1 VPDWRWSLDRENCP
15 WYPTMRLFRQPQRD
29 DWASVFSKIEVELRA
44 ALPRDASAMNS
55 HSYLPATPTI
65 QISWGELIDK
75 ITILEIKE
83 QRLGTREAAE
93 KAQYQL
99 ALVMDVARDVLTH
112 QNDLVALK
120 TQ

>member
-1 VPDWRWSLDRENCP
+1 
-15 WYPTMRLFRQPQRD
+15 MRLFRQPQRD

-55 HSYLPATPTI
+55 HSHLPATPTI

-93 KAQYQL
+93 KARYQL
-99 ALVMDVARDVLTH
+99 ALVMVRCPRCPYASKRSDRPQDAIEIS
-112 QNDLVALK
+112 Q
-120 TQ
+120 